1 MPQQS
6 MSLALAAATELG
18 YSREK
23 LQLIKDTIAQGATDD
38 ELALFLY
45 AAQRTG
51 LDPFS
56 KQIYCIK
63 RYDPG
68 VGRDVAKPQTGIDG
82 YRLVADRTGDYMP
95 GQAATFEYDQ
105 NGALFS
111 ATAYVKKWR
120 HGEWHE
126 IAATAHYAE
135 YVQTKKD
142 GNPNSMWKRAP
153 HVMLAKCAEA
163 LALRR
168 AFPAELSGVYTSD
181 ELGDEQ
187 PAALPAKAQ
196 PMIKD
201 VTPPAVTGIVMDEE
215 ELSPDKQRRAKLING
230 VRKLMNDYADLADKF
245 SPNLDTDFDRLTEDQ
260 IIAIGKVERDRYNK
274 ELLLIDAPK
283 EKVDTSE
290 ENEPGAVYDPATSI
304 VA

>member
-1 MPQQS
+1 MPQQ
-6 MSLALAAATELG
+6 MSLALAAANELG

-105 NGALFS
+105 NGTLFS

-187 PAALPAKAQ
+187 PAVLPAPQTK
-196 PMIKD
+196 PIIKD
-201 VTPPAVTGIVMDEE
+201 VTPQPLILEQLDEVELTPE
-215 ELSPDKQRRAKLING
+215 EKRRAKLIKG
-230 VRKLMNDYADLADKF
+230 VRDLMRDYSALTGES
-245 SPNLDTDFDRLTEDQ
+245 SPNLAAALDRMTEDQ
-260 IIAIGKVERDRYNK
+260 IIAVGKEERERYETAK
-274 ELLLIDAPK
+274 KTAKTFAVI
-283 EKVDTSE
+283 DTSE
-290 ENEPGAVYDPATSI
+290 ENEPGAVYDPATAT
-304 VA
+304 VV